1 MYYRDEW
8 SANDL
13 DYLVEFNV
21 KDLMPTHTAEPS
33 DDWADHL
40 QHLDTRE
47 ALRQSRIHSDNLPPY
62 SELELKAAQREVKER
77 LAQSNEIQA
86 IVSRYEKLWGTK

>member
-33 DDWADHL
+33 DDWSDHL

-47 ALRQSRIHSDNLPPY
+47 ALRQSRIHSNLTRY
-62 SELELKAAQREVKER
+62 KQSLAATKNYGVQNKWIISSS
-77 LAQSNEIQA
+77 LSLPLLL
-86 IVSRYEKLWGTK
+86 SRRSLSR